1 MHINDIS
8 FKFTNMIQGSNIH
21 KYYEDLHV
29 LKGVNLKVNKGEI
42 VSIVGASGAGKTT
55 LLQIL
60 GTLDQPTP
68 DKDSKISINNTTIGL
83 LNEKQL
89 AKFRNDHLGLF
100 FNSIGYF
107 LNLQRWKTY
116 VFLLSSKEVQK
127 AMRLKKQKNY

>member
-55 LLQIL
+55 LFKTIL
-60 GTLDQPTP
+60 SIHNVLFGIYGKINVDLLCSFRGNLTGTA
-68 DKDSKISINNTTIGL
+68 S
-83 LNEKQL
+83 
-89 AKFRNDHLGLF
+89 F
-100 FNSIGYF
+100 
-107 LNLQRWKTY
+107 
-116 VFLLSSKEVQK
+116 SST
-127 AMRLKKQKNY
+127 ASYIDGGTF

>member
-8 FKFTNMIQGSNIH
+8 FKFTNMILGSNIH
-21 KYYEDLHV
+21 KYYDDLHV

-68 DKDSKISINNTTIGL
+68 DKDSKISINNTP
-83 LNEKQL
+83 
-89 AKFRNDHLGLF
+89 
-100 FNSIGYF
+100 S
-107 LNLQRWKTY
+107 
-116 VFLLSSKEVQK
+116 
-127 AMRLKKQKNY
+127 